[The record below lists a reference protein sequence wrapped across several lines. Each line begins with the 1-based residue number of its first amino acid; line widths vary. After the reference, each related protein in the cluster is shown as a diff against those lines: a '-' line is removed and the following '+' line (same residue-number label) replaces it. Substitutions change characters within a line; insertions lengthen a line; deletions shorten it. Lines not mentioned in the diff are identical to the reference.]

1 MTSSE
6 VKLDVLANTVKEMMQ
21 KISRKEE
28 IVVQRP
34 HVPLVPE
41 KKRSM
46 SPNILQLSLN
56 ILIHPMIISCIQFT
70 IQSKMKFKIRRWRR
84 ILLI

>member
-21 KISRKEE
+21 RISRKEE
-28 IVVQRP
+28 LVVQRP

-41 KKRSM
+41 RTKINVPK
-46 SPNILQLSLN
+46 NLQLNLG
-56 ILIHPMIISCIQFT
+56 
-70 IQSKMKFKIRRWRR
+70 IRD
-84 ILLI
+84 